1 MSTRGELNEIPD
13 PGDLNSIDHCL
24 CRECAFIH
32 TDCCFHIHIDIRAFA
47 DTYSH
52 AYLYDHSQTS
62 IDPIR
67 YA

>member
-13 PGDLNSIDHCL
+13 SGDFNDIDHCL
-24 CRECAFIH
+24 CRDCAPIH
-32 TDCCFHIHIDIRAFA
+32 TDYCSHIHIYIRAFA

-52 AYLYDHSQTS
+52 GYLYDHSQTS
-62 IDPIR
+62 ICPIR